1 MTRYM
6 NIVLHYVNGWG
17 LWEWVLIGLAVLAV
31 GMFCMRG
38 FGSRTN
44 Y

>member
-1 MTRYM
+1 MSRYLNTFM
-6 NIVLHYVNGWG
+6 SYVNGWG
-17 LWEWVLIGLAVLAV
+17 LWEWVLIGMAVLVV

-38 FGSRTN
+38 FGSRSN